1 VIIEVSWNA
10 MRRFINGNVLVAL
23 YEADLADRY
32 ILKAIQGPME
42 LQVIILKS
50 ESANVTDYENNFQST
65 ANADLTPVTISPSD
79 IISTTLETDKTMGSD
94 FNSTSWNA
102 EGLNRGSIVAVWT
115 SIDGSNSTMVIEG
128 SDNDTD
134 WNEIGSSGVTILS
147 TVDSS
152 QGWDITSFE
161 FKYYRVAYKANNVTT
176 GTVDIRGNAG
186 W

>member
-1 VIIEVSWNA
+1 MALSPTLCDREQAKFVETVDGKASVRNTVYSRAITATTIETS
-10 MRRFINGNVLVAL
+10 
-23 YEADLADRY
+23 
-32 ILKAIQGPME
+32 
-42 LQVIILKS
+42 
-50 ESANVTDYENNFQST
+50 
-65 ANADLTPVTISPSD
+65 
-79 IISTTLETDKTMGSD
+79 KTMASD
-94 FNSTSWNA
+94 FNSTSWNV
-102 EGLNRGSIVAVWT
+102 EGFNRGNIVAVWT

-161 FKYYRVAYKANNVTT
+161 FKYYRLAYKANNVTT